1 MLDTIELS
9 GHIQKLKELKIKNQS
24 VQYPSIAP
32 DWNNVENEMIEGM
45 RMADKQVLKTI
56 ELLGMLPNLQQGNV
70 IRKERRQRCLLEQS
84 GGNVDWLEDFQPDET
99 KVVEI
104 EELLGLNNGVL
115 FQSLN
120 EQIESNHYNILSD
133 LAAASFNETHN
144 DNEDEGTS
152 HMEDDDNDSPWNCV
166 LYGKGKCLY

>member
-1 MLDTIELS
+1 MKKKGFLYYENVQRTVAFFCDFSKILIFLLD
-9 GHIQKLKELKIKNQS
+9 
-24 VQYPSIAP
+24 
-32 DWNNVENEMIEGM
+32 
-45 RMADKQVLKTI
+45 
-56 ELLGMLPNLQQGNV
+56 
-70 IRKERRQRCLLEQS
+70 
-84 GGNVDWLEDFQPDET
+84 
-99 KVVEI
+99 
-104 EELLGLNNGVL
+104 LNNGVL